1 MTSQLLRRDAVW
13 SRDGKQLIAGSPA
26 RFFRLT
32 ESGVGAAKAIET
44 GELPDPKHAPLTDR
58 LVAAGALHPFL
69 DALADQSLITVVIP
83 MYATQASQQQ
93 GLQRLIDALEGL
105 SVIVVDDGSP
115 TAIRV
120 ANATVERMEANAGP
134 AAARNRGLEMVTT
147 PFVAFVDCDVHIS
160 REDLCKLA
168 AQIDDQTKIVA
179 PRMVASRRRSLLAR
193 YERNSAPL
201 DMGRHPTKV
210 SHDARVSYL
219 PSAVLMCDT
228 ATLRRAGG
236 FDNTFRCGE
245 DVDLVWRLLDRDVM
259 VRYEPLI
266 TGAHDTRR
274 GLVSFLRQRFN
285 YGESAVDLESRHPG
299 RLSPLRCRP
308 TSAATWLMLG
318 TGWQIMALAFL
329 LLDFAIM
336 SLQFRGRNI
345 STRLMATMFVK
356 NTLNTGEHFADAAV
370 KVWWPIVVVAA
381 TLSDAVSGL
390 LALCIVIPGLVAYAR
405 RPTLDPFS
413 FLFLRTLE
421 KFAYGA
427 GLWVKGFSV
436 RNLNA
441 LRPTFLAMR
450 KSSVSG

>member
-1 MTSQLLRRDAVW
+1 
-13 SRDGKQLIAGSPA
+13 
-26 RFFRLT
+26 
-32 ESGVGAAKAIET
+32 
-44 GELPDPKHAPLTDR
+44 
-58 LVAAGALHPFL
+58 
-69 DALADQSLITVVIP
+69 
-83 MYATQASQQQ
+83 
-93 GLQRLIDALEGL
+93 
-105 SVIVVDDGSP
+105 
-115 TAIRV
+115 
-120 ANATVERMEANAGP
+120 
-134 AAARNRGLEMVTT
+134 
-147 PFVAFVDCDVHIS
+147 
-160 REDLCKLA
+160 
-168 AQIDDQTKIVA
+168 
-179 PRMVASRRRSLLAR
+179 
-193 YERNSAPL
+193 
-201 DMGRHPTKV
+201 
-210 SHDARVSYL
+210 
-219 PSAVLMCDT
+219 
-228 ATLRRAGG
+228 
-236 FDNTFRCGE
+236 
-245 DVDLVWRLLDRDVM
+245 
-259 VRYEPLI
+259 
-266 TGAHDTRR
+266 
-274 GLVSFLRQRFN
+274 
-285 YGESAVDLESRHPG
+285 
-299 RLSPLRCRP
+299 
-308 TSAATWLMLG
+308 MLG